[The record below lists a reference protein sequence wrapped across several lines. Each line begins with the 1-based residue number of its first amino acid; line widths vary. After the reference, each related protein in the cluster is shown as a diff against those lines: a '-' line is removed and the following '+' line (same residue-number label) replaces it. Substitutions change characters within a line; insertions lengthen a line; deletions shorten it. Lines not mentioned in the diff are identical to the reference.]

1 MSACRLDYMI
11 ASSGR
16 PNKTRRGKKKKEQ
29 AKIRQRP
36 SKKKKL
42 NRFSFSARVSL
53 FFHLPGREKKRNA
66 GLMRLWPIRESCNCT
81 SHLALR
87 AYLPPSLSI
96 VFWESTSFTR
106 CPNIHFS
113 KSVGFLL
120 SKKLN
125 LLSWYP
131 PVYLAHSVACLQSS
145 VIIMTVLKDL
155 VNLRKHI
162 AGRLRQALEELQE
175 NLALGKR
182 QRIPIPVAVPT
193 PRGYRSGFSRM
204 AAHQPRLGFHSTR
217 FYSSYCRTNFGNM
230 RWNNINGSMMF
241 HNFSSRSQ
249 FRSRLFANFYKGPTL
264 LQLLKQKDQVWE
276 REKLSRTRLPRNDL
290 VAAVAMSLVPLA
302 LRLNLLLTLRFHDV
316 VMGLARSAST
326 TTSEGCYVDFQLSP
340 TMAIPSATIMSAE
353 VLAELLVSLKLYE
366 KQIVALQRDLTRL
379 SELGELPVR
388 MVDGAIRVYFP
399 NCDREKVEALLLEKN
414 VCGGMIFEDVLAECS
429 QFDSDE
435 MSTVSDFD
443 VLSSCGLLSLVSSA
457 SDDVDDD
464 VLSSLESGPVVHL
477 EPVLTLDRVNI
488 VDEYYWA

>member
-1 MSACRLDYMI
+1 MPA
-11 ASSGR
+11 
-16 PNKTRRGKKKKEQ
+16 
-29 AKIRQRP
+29 
-36 SKKKKL
+36 
-42 NRFSFSARVSL
+42 
-53 FFHLPGREKKRNA
+53 
-66 GLMRLWPIRESCNCT
+66 
-81 SHLALR
+81 
-87 AYLPPSLSI
+87 
-96 VFWESTSFTR
+96 
-106 CPNIHFS
+106 
-113 KSVGFLL
+113 
-120 SKKLN
+120 
-125 LLSWYP
+125 

-145 VIIMTVLKDL
+145 VFIMTVLKDL

-182 QRIPIPVAVPT
+182 QRIPIPVSVPA
-193 PRGYRSGFSRM
+193 PRAGYRSGYSRM
-204 AAHQPRLGFHSTR
+204 AAARQPRWGFHSTR
-217 FYSSYCRTNFGNM
+217 FYSSYCRSNFGNM

-241 HNFSSRSQ
+241 QNFSSRSQ
-249 FRSRLFANFYKGPTL
+249 FRSKLFANFYKGPTL
-264 LQLLKQKDQVWE
+264 LQLLKQKDLAWE
-276 REKLSRTRLPRNDL
+276 REKLSRTRLPRNDV
-290 VAAVAMSLVPLA
+290 VAAVAMSIVPLA

-326 TTSEGCYVDFQLSP
+326 STSEGCYVDFKLSP
-340 TMAIPSATIMSAE
+340 CMAIPSATIMSAE

-399 NCDREKVEALLLEKN
+399 NCDREKVEALLVEKN
-414 VCGGMIFEDVLAECS
+414 VSGGMIFEDVLAECS
-429 QFDSDE
+429 LLDSDD